1 MPFPSP
7 DLKLIAVDM
16 DGTLLDGEGHVP
28 ENLWPLLERLTERG
42 ILFVPSSG
50 RQLATLRRI
59 FEGHEA
65 DMVFIAENG
74 AYVVHGDEEISSDA
88 MDPAFAETVIRRV
101 RDLVAAGSDLGLVV
115 CGKRSA
121 YIERTGDAFRTEA
134 DRYYAALE
142 ETDDLLAVDDQILK
156 LAIFDFDEA
165 AATAPALDDWTATHQ
180 VVVSGHHW
188 IDVMNQGV
196 NKGVA
201 LERLQAAAGVT
212 RAQSAAFGD
221 YLNDLELLE
230 AADLSFAMAN
240 AHPDLLA
247 RARYRAPA
255 NTENGVIATVERL
268 LG

>member
-28 ENLWPLLERLTERG
+28 ASLWPLLERLKERS

-50 RQLATLRRI
+50 RQLATLRRT
-59 FEGHEA
+59 FDGHDS

-74 AYVVHGDEEISSDA
+74 AYVVHGDEEISTDA
-88 MDPAFAETVIRRV
+88 VDPAFAASVVGRV
-101 RDLVAAGSDLGLVV
+101 RDLVANGSDLGLVV

-121 YIERTGDAFRTEA
+121 YIERTDHAFRSEA

-142 ETDDLLAVDDQILK
+142 ETDDLLTVDDQILK
-156 LAIFDFDEA
+156 LAIFDFAEA
-165 AATAPALDDWTATHQ
+165 ANTAPALEGWKATHQ

-196 NKGVA
+196 NKGLA
-201 LERLQAAAGVT
+201 LERLQAALGVT
-212 RAQSAAFGD
+212 REQTAAFGD
-221 YLNDLELLE
+221 YLNDLELLD
-230 AADLSFAMAN
+230 AAGLSFAMDN
-240 AHPDLLA
+240 AHPDVHA
-247 RARYRAPA
+247 RARFRAPA
-255 NTENGVIATVERL
+255 NTADGVVATVERM

>member
-28 ENLWPLLERLTERG
+28 DALWPLLDRLKERG
-42 ILFVPSSG
+42 VLFVPSSG
-50 RQLATLRRI
+50 RQLATLRRT
-59 FEGHEA
+59 FDGHDS

-74 AYVVHGDEEISSDA
+74 AYVVHGDEEISTDA
-88 MDPAFAETVIRRV
+88 VDPGFAASVVRRV
-101 RDLVAAGSDLGLVV
+101 RDLFCGGSDIGLVV

-121 YIERTGDAFRTEA
+121 YIERTDAAFRAEA

-142 ETDDLLAVDDQILK
+142 EVGDLLAVEDQILK

-165 AATAPALDDWTATHQ
+165 ANTAPDLEDWKATHQ

-196 NKGVA
+196 NKGLA
-201 LERLQAAAGVT
+201 LERLQAALGVT
-212 RAQSAAFGD
+212 RDQTAAFGD

-230 AADLSFAMAN
+230 AAGLSFAMAN

-255 NTENGVIATVERL
+255 NTENGVVATVERM